1 MAACW
6 QEVLLKGA
14 RQQPFVKPGRVV
26 WLDPQTIAAVLNE
39 FQTGNTDN
47 DVWRDLIG
55 QSTDSGLWH
64 SLRRARDSQHEACTV
79 LLPVHSLAPQHWTL
93 LVLCRPASSKEC
105 RPAAFSVQYFDS
117 LTQPSQAALEQATAS
132 LRMLAM
138 LIQPAQLMAQP
149 AELKVAASRKQSDRW
164 SCGFWVLLWCEQYY
178 RLARGEAPKLCQPHW
193 TERRHVHNNV
203 LQSLLAF
210 KHKKLKSGLRQTAR
224 GPHCDITARGLRVRD
239 SPRAQMQRAAFEQRY
254 GQRAEVWACPDYTMP
269 DCSRRYSV
277 FGCARCRYSQ

>member
-1 MAACW
+1 VPLPDYIDLRHVSYVEKDRALQAVDPQIQYMLPEHMMEGSAMVACW

-14 RQQPFVKPGRVV
+14 RHPPFVKPGRVV

-47 DVWRDLIG
+47 DVLRDLIG

-64 SLRRARDSQHEACTV
+64 SLGRARDSQHEACTV

-193 TERRHVHNNV
+193 TERRHVHNN
-203 LQSLLAF
+203 
-210 KHKKLKSGLRQTAR
+210 
-224 GPHCDITARGLRVRD
+224 C
-239 SPRAQMQRAAFEQRY
+239 M
-254 GQRAEVWACPDYTMP
+254 
-269 DCSRRYSV
+269 
-277 FGCARCRYSQ
+277 